1 LLAKRRLSAV
11 YSCNRGTVV
20 EQNIDLLLEPLMHT
34 VKHVVISLAA
44 LAFAGVVI
52 WLVLNMEAL

>member
-1 LLAKRRLSAV
+1 
-11 YSCNRGTVV
+11 V